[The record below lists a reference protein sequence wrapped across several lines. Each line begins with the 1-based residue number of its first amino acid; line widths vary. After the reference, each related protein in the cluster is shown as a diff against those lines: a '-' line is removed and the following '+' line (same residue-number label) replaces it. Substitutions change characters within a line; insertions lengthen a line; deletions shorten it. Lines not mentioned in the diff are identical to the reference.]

1 MYCDMMTEI
10 INQVALKPHTGP
22 ERDEVR
28 ENCIMKSF
36 MICTAHRLL
45 FRWSH
50 QEE

>member
-36 MICTAHRLL
+36 MVGIPLL
-45 FRWSH
+45 IGVIK
-50 QEE
+50 